1 MVRAK
6 EPSLHGITIVCT
18 NLGGRKLT
26 TFPRVLELVVKGG
39 SAIAVVFRL
48 DGIISFD
55 DLGFHA
61 LTSIKADSVFSA
73 FGMLWI
79 LVFERIN
86 VDFAVVSSPCKY
98 WNNMNSIAKS
108 GTEGGCVRKNG
119 MQKQTFSQSV
129 TRTHTR
135 ERERERLTSIATR
148 AFKETIRWTFSRVY
162 AEHALIVTYFCGLV
176 LAGASRPIV
185 FPVKGRG
192 AIAGL
197 LRLER
202 TVTQGDFCS
211 NALAIVETVDIATL
225 VDTPKRDIVVV
236 IEILVVTELALETIL

>member
-1 MVRAK
+1 MVGAK
-6 EPSLHGITIVCT
+6 EPSLHGITIVGT
-18 NLGGRKLT
+18 NLSGRKLT

-39 SAIAVVFRL
+39 RAIAVVFHL
-48 DGIISFD
+48 DGIVSLD
-55 DLGFHA
+55 DLGFRA
-61 LTSIKADSVFSA
+61 LTSIEADSVFSA

-79 LVFERIN
+79 LIFERIN
-86 VDFAVVSSPCKY
+86 VDFAVVSFPCKY
-98 WNNMNSIAKS
+98 SNNIAKR
-108 GTEGGCVRKNG
+108 GRRVCEKEWYPKTDI
-119 MQKQTFSQSV
+119 QSV
-129 TRTHTR
+129 THTHTHTK
-135 ERERERLTSIATR
+135 ERETLTSIPTR

-162 AEHALIVTYFCGLV
+162 AEHALIVTDFRGPV

-185 FPVKGRG
+185 FPVKGHG

-225 VDTPKRDIVVV
+225 VDTPKRDTVIV